1 MRWNYC
7 KLRQLSLLQSAMDCY
22 YKLRQL
28 FYYKV
33 WHGLLQI
40 ATGITKCDGYCKL
53 RQHMYRHSLSI
64 YARFRAKREL
74 QCIFLGKK
82 AIIIT
87 SKHGTTIFF
96 SQYNLLRGK
105 FKEKLARKAGVNT
118 DASISDRSYAN
129 PPPPSPPSHPPGH
142 PIILL
147 KSN

>member
-1 MRWNYC
+1 MRWNYYN
-7 KLRQLSLLQSAMDCY
+7 LRQLSLLQSAMDSY

-33 WHGLLQI
+33 RHGLLQI
-40 ATGITKCDGYCKL
+40 ASGITKCDGYCKL
-53 RQHMYRHSLSI
+53 RQYMYRHSLSI

-87 SKHGTTIFF
+87 SKHGTTIIF
-96 SQYNLLRGK
+96 SHYNLFLGK
-105 FKEKLARKAGVNT
+105 FKEQLARKARVNT
-118 DASISDRSYAN
+118 DASISDRAYA
-129 PPPPSPPSHPPGH
+129 HLPGH